1 MNDTQFFK
9 WMQSDP
15 ERNRILKET
24 IKVLTSDTDLGRS
37 LREEYFQN
45 DNEKIV
51 NEISSVQLLE
61 SMTIEEA
68 MGREMIHV
76 LEKDLGLE
84 KSKKESEERK
94 KEERKKESKWQRRE
108 REKREREE
116 EKEWFRIK
124 RQLEKEEARIKAWNK
139 KNEEK
144 RITVTG
150 YMGGNDLDTYRKKL
164 YNQQVEKEMQER
176 KILVQ
181 SLQHKIKITAPKKKK
196 KK

>member
-15 ERNRILKET
+15 ERNRVLKET

-94 KEERKKESKWQRRE
+94 KEERKK
-108 REKREREE
+108 
-116 EKEWFRIK
+116 
-124 RQLEKEEARIKAWNK
+124 K
-139 KNEEK
+139 KEK
-144 RITVTG
+144 RIK
-150 YMGGNDLDTYRKKL
+150 MAKKRKRKK
-164 YNQQVEKEMQER
+164 R
-176 KILVQ
+176 KRRRKRMVSNKKTIRKRSSKDK
-181 SLQHKIKITAPKKKK
+181 SLE
-196 KK
+196 

>member
-15 ERNRILKET
+15 ERNRILEET
-24 IKVLTSDTDLGRS
+24 INVLNSDTDLGRS

-45 DNEKIV
+45 DNEKLQ
-51 NEISSVQLLE
+51 NEINSLKLLE
-61 SMTIEEA
+61 SMATEEA
-68 MGREMIHV
+68 MAREMIHILTND
-76 LEKDLGLE
+76 LE
-84 KSKKESEERK
+84 R
-94 KEERKKESKWQRRE
+94 EERKKESKERKRE
-108 REKREREE
+108 ERKKRERE
-116 EKEWFRIK
+116 RK
-124 RQLEKEEARIKAWNK
+124 REMYLEEAKINSEIRRRIALLEQEK
-139 KNEEK
+139 EEK

-196 KK
+196 KN

>member
-15 ERNRILKET
+15 ERNRVLKET

-76 LEKDLGLE
+76 LKKDLGLE
-84 KSKKESEERK
+84 KSKKGT
-94 KEERKKESKWQRRE
+94 KWQRRE
-108 REKREREE
+108 RERERKRERY
-116 EKEWFRIK
+116 
-124 RQLEKEEARIKAWNK
+124 LEEAKINSEIRRRIALLEQEK
-139 KNEEK
+139 EEK

-196 KK
+196 RIS